1 MIVWLSYIQIKLK
14 ELTSQELKEEQIFFT
29 T

>member
-14 ELTSQELKEEQIFFT
+14 ELTSQELKEEQILFT